1 MIGKKLTN
9 KKALVLVCL
18 LGMLLGV
25 TGCSGRKTVLLESE
39 DLVRAEGQTEDED
52 SFEALEETLEQVEQS
67 TLFVHICGEVEN
79 PGVYELPKG
88 SRIYEAV
95 EKAGG
100 FTKEA
105 AADYVNLAHLLED
118 EWKIEIPAAES
129 FAQDEH
135 TGDEGLTE
143 GKSSRQMGSM
153 DKMPDGLKDKGAGG
167 IFAGAAADADTV
179 MAAAPAPAFKDKL
192 AAAGTDNQLVDLNTA
207 TEEELVALP
216 GIGES
221 RAKSII
227 AYREKNGGFS
237 KIEDIMKIEGIKE
250 GMCAKMKAKICVRG
264 EK

>member
-118 EWKIEIPAAES
+118 GWKIEIPAAES

-192 AAAGTDNQLVDLNTA
+192 AAAGTDNQLGDLNTA

-250 GMCAKMKAKICVRG
+250 GMFAKMKDKICVRG

>member
-1 MIGKKLTN
+1 M
-9 KKALVLVCL
+9 
-18 LGMLLGV
+18 
-25 TGCSGRKTVLLESE
+25 
-39 DLVRAEGQTEDED
+39 
-52 SFEALEETLEQVEQS
+52 
-67 TLFVHICGEVEN
+67 
-79 PGVYELPKG
+79 
-88 SRIYEAV
+88 
-95 EKAGG
+95 
-100 FTKEA
+100 
-105 AADYVNLAHLLED
+105 NLAHLLED
-118 EWKIEIPAAES
+118 GWKIEIPAAES

-179 MAAAPAPAFKDKL
+179 MAAAPAPAFKD
-192 AAAGTDNQLVDLNTA
+192 NQLVDLNTA

-250 GMCAKMKAKICVRG
+250 GMFAKMKDKICVRG